1 MVTLNSKK
9 GGTSMVETDHM
20 MAVRSRINELAAKAK
35 SPEGLTKDEVA
46 ERADLRAEFLDNF
59 RKSFRSQVEMLQV
72 YDENGNEVTPE
83 KVKKIQRDKGLRD
96 N

>member
-20 MAVRSRINELAAKAK
+20 MAVRSRK